1 MEQNTGRS
9 LLCDVRK
16 RPNSIRIYID
26 SAVRP
31 HIGTDTGTV
40 PTCGRSTRVGTGRVA
55 TNEIQFFKAVGQV
68 KYGCIFVLLVKGQA
82 EPLGVSILLIKGR
95 PNTVVFCSALLKTA
109 DNNIVA
115 GRCMAR

>member
-1 MEQNTGRS
+1 MS
-9 LLCDVRK
+9 LH
-16 RPNSIRIYID
+16 
-26 SAVRP
+26 AV
-31 HIGTDTGTV
+31 V
-40 PTCGRSTRVGTGRVA
+40 PTELEAGQGA
-55 TNEIQFFKAVGQV
+55 TNEIQFSKAVGQV
-68 KYGCIFVLLVKGQA
+68 KYGYIFVLLVKGQA